1 MKNMSFNFE
10 HEKFG
15 QLTAI
20 ISSGDTV
27 NHTSSIIPATFLIK
41 NKTLDTQSFLFEL
54 YGLFAGTN
62 DTMSDII
69 GEYLV
74 VEDLKLTN
82 EQIVNDINSRYSQLT
97 QKKNAKS
104 SSPIAEND
112 GIDARIISKSN
123 PNEPI
128 YTAQISVNKHNSSL
142 VAHIEEQ
149 TTAEKYR
156 KQGLMSKVVT
166 ELLPIY
172 CAQNQLSAIT
182 LEAGAIDGVD
192 RATLEKIYRGLG
204 FEQKGDLF
212 VRPVELEQSYLLDD
226 NNTYAL

>member
-27 NHTSSIIPATFLIK
+27 NHTSSIIPASFLVK
-41 NKTLDTQSFLFEL
+41 NKALDTQTFLFEL
-54 YGLFAGTN
+54 YGLFAGSN
-62 DTMSDII
+62 DTMADII

-82 EQIVNDINSRYSQLT
+82 EQIVSDINSRYSQLT

-104 SSPIAEND
+104 SAPIAEND

-123 PNEPI
+123 
-128 YTAQISVNKHNSSL
+128 VW
-142 VAHIEEQ
+142 
-149 TTAEKYR
+149 
-156 KQGLMSKVVT
+156 
-166 ELLPIY
+166 
-172 CAQNQLSAIT
+172 
-182 LEAGAIDGVD
+182 
-192 RATLEKIYRGLG
+192 
-204 FEQKGDLF
+204 
-212 VRPVELEQSYLLDD
+212 DD
-226 NNTYAL
+226 D